1 MNIIKYNNKNIPY
14 PTPFVTLNQ
23 GNVSFNRN
31 WGKDT
36 TINLEGQLTG
46 DYENIRR
53 SQSGLLNIFNQNFG
67 KFEIYEGAEKIYEK
81 SGIIIR
87 SINFNESPYATLLG
101 YNIELNSLE
110 FSGNVT
116 DPRNQFSF
124 TENKDKTI
132 TLNHSISARG
142 LNTNTNSFKSNALQ
156 NAIDFVRTYTG
167 LSSIPTLKFISGLN
181 SRNFYLQNFSES
193 IDRLNGVYSID
204 EEYQASLLNTGL
216 SGNLSYTIDIS
227 SGANSNFLEI
237 NVRGTYKGT
246 RNGDINQLRNS
257 LNITGLITGN
267 YNGYFNTIPLQYNLS
282 ENTGENS
289 ISFDYSFDNINLPNP
304 YFRYT
309 TSVSRNALEQVCNV
323 QVQGE
328 MIARGNLKY
337 RSSLIN
343 SNTSTLTNSFFSVAS
358 GALSGFKDLN
368 NLTINSPLRFKNMTI
383 NKNVNEGKLTATA
396 DYDDKYMP
404 SGYFLDAAYSV
415 SVEAPRW
422 YMSNV
427 PTCNIYGSHVIND
440 FDITTLPKLNMNV
453 NAKMNIESAVNERVA
468 KTDIKNIANTII
480 PTNYN
485 FNVKLKENE
494 NITKKYYNLNSASEI
509 SYSINKV
516 ATGNQNGLLPK
527 FNTL

>member
-1 MNIIKYNNKNIPY
+1 
-14 PTPFVTLNQ
+14 
-23 GNVSFNRN
+23 
-31 WGKDT
+31 
-36 TINLEGQLTG
+36 
-46 DYENIRR
+46 
-53 SQSGLLNIFNQNFG
+53 
-67 KFEIYEGAEKIYEK
+67 
-81 SGIIIR
+81 
-87 SINFNESPYATLLG
+87 
-101 YNIELNSLE
+101 
-110 FSGNVT
+110 
-116 DPRNQFSF
+116 
-124 TENKDKTI
+124 
-132 TLNHSISARG
+132 
-142 LNTNTNSFKSNALQ
+142 
-156 NAIDFVRTYTG
+156 
-167 LSSIPTLKFISGLN
+167 
-181 SRNFYLQNFSES
+181 
-193 IDRLNGVYSID
+193 
-204 EEYQASLLNTGL
+204 
-216 SGNLSYTIDIS
+216 
-227 SGANSNFLEI
+227 
-237 NVRGTYKGT
+237 
-246 RNGDINQLRNS
+246 
-257 LNITGLITGN
+257 
-267 YNGYFNTIPLQYNLS
+267 
-282 ENTGENS
+282 
-289 ISFDYSFDNINLPNP
+289 
-304 YFRYT
+304 
-309 TSVSRNALEQVCNV
+309 
-323 QVQGE
+323 
-328 MIARGNLKY
+328 
-337 RSSLIN
+337 
-343 SNTSTLTNSFFSVAS
+343 VAS